1 MLSGGSAY
9 QCHSVPQCA
18 TPPTMPNSICSE
30 AAAAKPVFS
39 PHRQNFRICFV
50 PRMLG
55 SIQLLFM
62 ANQRKESA
70 VKFEKGKRT
79 YVAVECDRCGR
90 KEACKTLPRAPLLSQ
105 IQIQLQIHTHTEI
118 Q

>member
-1 MLSGGSAY
+1 M
-9 QCHSVPQCA
+9 
-18 TPPTMPNSICSE
+18 
-30 AAAAKPVFS
+30 
-39 PHRQNFRICFV
+39 
-50 PRMLG
+50 
-55 SIQLLFM
+55 
-62 ANQRKESA
+62 
-70 VKFEKGKRT
+70 KFEKGKRT